1 MKIIVLL
8 LTLFVLQIA
17 IIVLLEYCRPQ
28 RALAWVFLSF
38 CCPPAGLLLYYF
50 LGRDYWQ
57 SRRIDKRSTPK
68 GRSEIRSH
76 VSGKIQIVQKPAEC
90 GNPAFTGHEKLL
102 RLLSR
107 LSDRNI
113 TGHNRCRV
121 LPNARVAYDAMLEAM
136 EAAQEHIHMEFYI
149 FRADETGEHFQEV
162 MIRKAR
168 QGVKV
173 RLLCD
178 GLGSHS
184 LSRRFI
190 RTLKNA
196 GVEVHFF
203 LPPLS
208 SLLER
213 RFNYRNHRKI
223 MVIDGLVG
231 FTGGMNVGDDYLG
244 KDPKMGFWRDTHL
257 QLEGD
262 AVYDLQIVFLKDWKL
277 AAGDWLSHPR
287 FFPGH
292 SCTEQEAVLI
302 VASGPDGAIDASQEM
317 YFAALCAAK
326 RRIWITSPYFI
337 PDPTICRALK
347 NAVLS
352 GVDVRIIIP
361 AKPDNRLVYA
371 ASLSYLE
378 NLQDAGVKF
387 YRYTGGFMHAK
398 LMIIDDLLATTGSAN
413 LDMRSFYSNF
423 ELTAVLLCPQRI
435 ALLSAAFERDLRH
448 SQFIDPEKF
457 RRRGWNVK
465 LIQSLCQLLS
475 PLL

>member
-8 LTLFVLQIA
+8 LSLFVLQVA
-17 IIVLLEYCRPQ
+17 IIVLLEYRRPQ
-28 RALAWVFLSF
+28 RALAWVVLSF
-38 CCPPAGLLLYYF
+38 CCPPLGLLLYYF

-57 SRRIDKRSTPK
+57 SRKIDKHCTPS
-68 GRSEIRSH
+68 RLNEIGAH
-76 VSGKIQIVQKPAEC
+76 VSGKTRIVQKPEEC
-90 GNPAFTGHEKLL
+90 GNPAFTGHEELL
-102 RLLSR
+102 YLLGR
-107 LSDRNI
+107 LSGRNI
-113 TGHNRCRV
+113 TGRNRSRI
-121 LPNARVAYDAMLEAM
+121 LPDAQEAYAAMLEAM
-136 EAAQEHIHMEFYI
+136 EAAREHIHLEFYI
-149 FRADETGEHFQEV
+149 FRDDEIGKHFQKV
-162 MIRKAR
+162 MVRKAR

-178 GLGSHS
+178 GLGSHR
-184 LSRRFI
+184 LSREFI
-190 RTLKNA
+190 GTLKHA

-203 LPPLS
+203 LPLLQ
-208 SLLER
+208 SLLDR

-244 KDPKMGFWRDTHL
+244 KDPKMGYWRDTHL
-257 QLEGD
+257 RLEGD
-262 AVYDLQIVFLKDWKL
+262 SVYQLQAIFLKDWKL

-287 FFPGH
+287 FFPPH
-292 SCTEQEAVLI
+292 SCTEQESVLV

-317 YFAALCAAK
+317 YFAALCSAR
-326 RRIWITSPYFI
+326 RRIWIASPYFI

-361 AKPDNRLVYA
+361 AKPDNKLVYS

-387 YRYTGGFMHAK
+387 YRYTRGFMHAK
-398 LMIIDDLLATTGSAN
+398 VMIIDDLLATIGSAN

-423 ELTAVLLCPQRI
+423 ELTAVLLRPERI
-435 ALLSAAFERDLRH
+435 AELASDFEKDLKH
-448 SQFIDPEKF
+448 SPFIDPEKF
-457 RRRGWNVK
+457 RGRAWNVK

>member
-8 LTLFVLQIA
+8 LSLFVLQIA
-17 IIVLLEYCRPQ
+17 IIVLLEYRRPQ

-38 CCPPAGLLLYYF
+38 CCPPLGLLLYYF

-57 SRRIDKRSTPK
+57 SRKIDKRCTPS
-68 GRSEIRSH
+68 RLSEIGVRA
-76 VSGKIQIVQKPAEC
+76 SGKIKIVQKPEEC
-90 GNPAFTGHEKLL
+90 GNPAFTGHEELL
-102 RLLSR
+102 YLLAR
-107 LSDRNI
+107 LSGRNI
-113 TGHNRCRV
+113 TGRNRSRI
-121 LPNARVAYDAMLEAM
+121 LPDAQEAYAAMLEAM
-136 EAAQEHIHMEFYI
+136 EAAREHIHLEFYI
-149 FRADETGEHFQEV
+149 FRDDEIGEHFQEV
-162 MIRKAR
+162 MVRKAR

-184 LSRRFI
+184 LRRKFI
-190 RTLKNA
+190 GTLKHA

-203 LPPLS
+203 LPLLH
-208 SLLER
+208 SLLDR

-223 MVIDGLVG
+223 MIVDGLIG

-244 KDPKMGFWRDTHL
+244 KDPKMGYWRDTHL
-257 QLEGD
+257 RLEGD
-262 AVYDLQIVFLKDWKL
+262 SVYHLQAIFLKDWKL

-287 FFPGH
+287 FFPTH
-292 SCTEQEAVLI
+292 SCTGQEAVLV
-302 VASGPDGAIDASQEM
+302 VASGPDGAIDASEEM
-317 YFAALCAAK
+317 YFAALCSAR

-361 AKPDNRLVYA
+361 AKPDNKLVYS

-387 YRYTGGFMHAK
+387 YRYTRGFMHAK
-398 LMIIDDLLATTGSAN
+398 VMIVDDLLATIGSAN

-423 ELTAVLLCPQRI
+423 ELTAVLLHPESI
-435 ALLSAAFERDLRH
+435 AKLASDFEKDLQY
-448 SQFIDPEKF
+448 SPFIDPEQFKE
-457 RRRGWNVK
+457 RAWNVK